1 MPPAVFRG
9 KRPGPGRRASAI
21 TALVAL
27 AAATA
32 AGQAVAATSL
42 RVTVTAKPK
51 AASNVSTATFRW
63 KAQGKVRATL
73 CALDR
78 GRFAK
83 CRSGKRYTK
92 LKDGKHRFRVEVK
105 GSGRT
110 KKIATV
116 SWLVDTTAPSV
127 PVAAGGSLAW
137 QAVPS
142 IAISASGATDL
153 GSGLAGYDYR
163 TSTDGGATWSMP
175 SPGSLDSPS
184 FDGETLVQFA
194 AVDKA
199 GNMSAWA
206 PAPDTAEATARID
219 NLAPFVPTVSGGD
232 LQWQNAAAV
241 VISASDGADVGG
253 AGFDHYEYRTSTDGV
268 NWSAPAAG
276 SSVPI
281 SADNETFVQFRS
293 VDAVGNASS
302 WAPTT
307 PDAGSTVRIDRTIPT
322 NPVVS
327 GGTAGWQNVA
337 SALVTAGGSTDAQ
350 GAGVAFYQ
358 YRTSTDGGQTWS
370 APALG
375 TSLLVS
381 AEGQTLVEFQSVDNA
396 NLDSAWIQTA
406 VEIDRTN
413 PSAPTVSGGSPAWQS
428 VPSIDISA
436 SNATDSGGSGV
447 AGYEYRISTDGGATW
462 SPTPIAGWD
471 ELVTAPGETL
481 VQFRTVDGAG
491 NTSGWVGA
499 TARIDT
505 TAPGDPTASGG
516 SSSWQNAASV
526 DVTGSAT
533 GDAGG
538 SGVAGLEYR
547 TSTDNAQ
554 TWSAPASGAVA
565 TVSAE
570 GTTLVQFRVSDGAGN
585 HSNWAPAA
593 GLATAT
599 VKLDHT
605 LPTLSGVSGGSLV
618 WKNQASTTI
627 TAGTHADAGGS
638 GFSHDEYRTSIDGGL
653 TWLPAAAGTR
663 VAVTAE
669 GETLVQF
676 RAVDN
681 AGNTSAWLPATPT
694 AASTVRL
701 DRTDPTSP
709 LVSGGSSSWQ
719 NVPSILLTA
728 SNSTDAGAGVTGYE
742 YETSTDGGHSWSA
755 ATAGSSLSVTAQG
768 ATDVRFR
775 AVDGAGR
782 LSGWTAASAMIDR
795 TKPVAPT
802 VTGGSATWK
811 TSASVT
817 VKATNGS
824 DTGGSLF
831 AGYEYQ
837 TSTDAGATWSSPAPG
852 SSLVVSSEGETLV
865 QFQSLD
871 NAGNASAWVQAT
883 VRLDRSAPTAPNVS
897 GGSLSWSNA
906 PVTITGAG
914 STDTGGSGFFYQYR
928 TSTDGINWGQPVVG
942 SSYQVSADGTTYVQF
957 QAVDNA
963 GNQSAWAPGLNSA
976 LNTAKV
982 DTTAPS
988 APAVTGGSTSW
999 QTALL
1004 VTVSASS
1011 SDSLS
1016 GVAGYQYRTSTDG
1029 GLTWSSAAAGSSVP
1043 VNAQGTTYVQFRATD
1058 TAGNQTAWA
1067 PAAPTAGS
1075 TVKLDRT
1082 APGAPAIS
1090 GGSLNWS
1097 TTAVTLTVSGASDP
1111 LSGLQ
1116 GVWVRTSVNG
1126 GGWSTPVLLSGT
1138 TYQVSTQGTT
1148 VVQAQAIDNAGN
1160 ASAWS
1165 PLTSGAANTVK
1176 FDNVAPTIPSATG
1189 GQGTACKKHITI
1201 SVVASTDGTSG
1212 IARYDYRVSTNGGS
1226 TYGTPVTNQSS
1237 VSFSNTGTYEVQFR
1251 AVDNAGNMS
1260 AWGPATPT
1268 TVSTAC
1274 IR

>member
-358 YRTSTDGGQTWS
+358 YRSSTDGGQTWS

-538 SGVAGLEYR
+538 SGVAGLEYGQR
-547 TSTDNAQ
+547 PD
-554 TWSAPASGAVA
+554 
-565 TVSAE
+565 
-570 GTTLVQFRVSDGAGN
+570 LVGPGLRRGGAGVGRG
-585 HSNWAPAA
+585 H
-593 GLATAT
+593 
-599 VKLDHT
+599 
-605 LPTLSGVSGGSLV
+605 
-618 WKNQASTTI
+618 
-627 TAGTHADAGGS
+627 
-638 GFSHDEYRTSIDGGL
+638 
-653 TWLPAAAGTR
+653 
-663 VAVTAE
+663 
-669 GETLVQF
+669 
-676 RAVDN
+676 
-681 AGNTSAWLPATPT
+681 
-694 AASTVRL
+694 
-701 DRTDPTSP
+701 
-709 LVSGGSSSWQ
+709 
-719 NVPSILLTA
+719 
-728 SNSTDAGAGVTGYE
+728 DAGAVPRVRWRREPLQLGARSRHRHGHREARPHAAHAVRRQRRLARLEEPGLDHHHRRHACRCGRVRLLARRVPHVDRRRTHLVA
-742 YETSTDGGHSWSA
+742 GGRRDERLGH
-755 ATAGSSLSVTAQG
+755 
-768 ATDVRFR
+768 
-775 AVDGAGR
+775 GR
-782 LSGWTAASAMIDR
+782 GR
-795 TKPVAPT
+795 
-802 VTGGSATWK
+802 
-811 TSASVT
+811 
-817 VKATNGS
+817 
-824 DTGGSLF
+824 
-831 AGYEYQ
+831 
-837 TSTDAGATWSSPAPG
+837 DAGAVPCG
-852 SSLVVSSEGETLV
+852 RQRGEHLR
-865 QFQSLD
+865 LA
-871 NAGNASAWVQAT
+871 AGH
-883 VRLDRSAPTAPNVS
+883 
-897 GGSLSWSNA
+897 
-906 PVTITGAG
+906 
-914 STDTGGSGFFYQYR
+914 
-928 TSTDGINWGQPVVG
+928 
-942 SSYQVSADGTTYVQF
+942 ADG
-957 QAVDNA
+957 
-963 GNQSAWAPGLNSA
+963 GEHC
-976 LNTAKV
+976 
-982 DTTAPS
+982 
-988 APAVTGGSTSW
+988 
-999 QTALL
+999 
-1004 VTVSASS
+1004 
-1011 SDSLS
+1011 
-1016 GVAGYQYRTSTDG
+1016 
-1029 GLTWSSAAAGSSVP
+1029 AARP
-1043 VNAQGTTYVQFRATD
+1043 
-1058 TAGNQTAWA
+1058 
-1067 PAAPTAGS
+1067 
-1075 TVKLDRT
+1075 
-1082 APGAPAIS
+1082 
-1090 GGSLNWS
+1090 
-1097 TTAVTLTVSGASDP
+1097 
-1111 LSGLQ
+1111 
-1116 GVWVRTSVNG
+1116 
-1126 GGWSTPVLLSGT
+1126 
-1138 TYQVSTQGTT
+1138 
-1148 VVQAQAIDNAGN
+1148 
-1160 ASAWS
+1160 
-1165 PLTSGAANTVK
+1165 
-1176 FDNVAPTIPSATG
+1176 
-1189 GQGTACKKHITI
+1189 H
-1201 SVVASTDGTSG
+1201 
-1212 IARYDYRVSTNGGS
+1212 
-1226 TYGTPVTNQSS
+1226 
-1237 VSFSNTGTYEVQFR
+1237 
-1251 AVDNAGNMS
+1251 
-1260 AWGPATPT
+1260 
-1268 TVSTAC
+1268 
-1274 IR
+1274 